1 MRAKAAQSKFM
12 RVVTTPV
19 RVLCKARDLYVRGMT
34 NYSTAMVNYSHSS
47 NKSLPAAGGQSLPAL
62 PRSMSAVTTRS
73 YNNENEDFMREL
85 LRAAS
90 VRSFGHISESDMKQ
104 LMMMMQQKQQQ
115 PLVGSKSINAS
126 SKKLP
131 KSCSVG
137 MRFLG
142 RIDED
147 KAFDDE
153 EDGEGSDAK
162 PEAKAKQNKFIRV
175 VKTPVRVL
183 CKARDMYVKGM
194 TNYSTV
200 MVNYGHSSKSSSPA
214 GDGQYL
220 AALPRSMSAVPIRC
234 NNNDSEDFREL
245 VRAAS
250 VRSLGHLSESD
261 MKQLMVMHLE
271 KQQQPL
277 LGSHESIIASSKKL
291 PKSCSVGMGF
301 LGRIDED
308 KAFDEEVNEGSDGKP
323 ELYPRSRS
331 YAR

>member
-1 MRAKAAQSKFM
+1 M

-90 VRSFGHISESDMKQ
+90 
-104 LMMMMQQKQQQ
+104 
-115 PLVGSKSINAS
+115 
-126 SKKLP
+126 
-131 KSCSVG
+131 
-137 MRFLG
+137 
-142 RIDED
+142 
-147 KAFDDE
+147 
-153 EDGEGSDAK
+153 
-162 PEAKAKQNKFIRV
+162 NKFLRV